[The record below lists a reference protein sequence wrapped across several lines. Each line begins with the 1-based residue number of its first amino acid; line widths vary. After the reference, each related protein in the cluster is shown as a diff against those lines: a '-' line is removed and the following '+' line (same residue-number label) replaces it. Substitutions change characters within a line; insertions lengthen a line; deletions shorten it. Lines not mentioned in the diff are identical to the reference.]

1 MKPFSL
7 ILLPNGTTQEQN
19 ENLLDRYILSSS
31 QSHKLPLS
39 CVILTLQLSLETM
52 QAILIGGQY
61 QNIDLPMMLP
71 IFLTWGNVGL
81 YDQEVLQWPKF
92 LPFPLFIFPQIH
104 HRSLL
109 EQIQENLPHKL
120 LPAVIWKEIKF

>member
-1 MKPFSL
+1 MSPKYVLNIYEKLNEFQTHQHCLPKKHMKPFSL

-71 IFLTWGNVGL
+71 IFLT
-81 YDQEVLQWPKF
+81 
-92 LPFPLFIFPQIH
+92 
-104 HRSLL
+104 
-109 EQIQENLPHKL
+109 
-120 LPAVIWKEIKF
+120 

>member
-71 IFLTWGNVGL
+71 IFLT
-81 YDQEVLQWPKF
+81 
-92 LPFPLFIFPQIH
+92 
-104 HRSLL
+104 
-109 EQIQENLPHKL
+109 
-120 LPAVIWKEIKF
+120 